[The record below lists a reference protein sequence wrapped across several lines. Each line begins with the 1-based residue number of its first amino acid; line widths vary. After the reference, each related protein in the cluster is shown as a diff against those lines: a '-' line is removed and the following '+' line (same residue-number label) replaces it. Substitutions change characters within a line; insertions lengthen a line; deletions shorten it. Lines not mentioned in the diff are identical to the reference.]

1 MKADFEKKSAFLFY
15 MKTGINKFSNAG
27 LICIV
32 AVISFIISVIFN
44 LGYTELDGEEPRRA
58 LISIEMLH
66 SGNYIVP
73 TLYGWEY
80 YNKPPLFNWILSGFM
95 FITQSTKEW
104 VVRLPSLVFFLLWAL
119 THYYFTKKY
128 ISASTALL
136 SAIFLLTGGELYFYG
151 LQNGGEMDIF
161 YAFIV
166 YLQVISLFYFFE
178 KRNWLLLFIASYFFC
193 AIGFLTKAFPSVL
206 FQGLNLF
213 ALILYAKSFRIF
225 LKWQHLAGILVF
237 LLLVGSYFYAYSL
250 YSSPQRLLINLLNE
264 SIRKTPLSEESGNF
278 WQNIIN
284 YPVRMFTGLLPWS
297 FIPFLL
303 FLPKPKPSFWSN
315 PLLRFSILF
324 IICNIWVYWFFGV
337 VKLRYSYMFYPFM
350 TLFFA
355 VIFDHYCKFLN
366 LNKVLKYV
374 GFAFILLLIATLLLP
389 VFFEFEIF
397 PFIIVISFLAF
408 FIYKY
413 FNTQTNLIWFFAAG
427 IIIVRFSYA
436 ALYMPIMDENR
447 KSTKY
452 RIPLKQAAAFIGSD
466 TIRFYA
472 KPDTLPI
479 SIDLKFFTFRR
490 ENILVPPEI
499 FKQVPYYYYQASKK
513 LVNMD
518 SVIQNNQYY
527 FSYMPYIK
535 DSSIIQKHF
544 TFYDSRMQSDFILFK
559 RRE

>member
-1 MKADFEKKSAFLFY
+1 
-15 MKTGINKFSNAG
+15 MKTGINKFSNTG
-27 LICIV
+27 LICMV
-32 AVISFIISVIFN
+32 AAIGYIISVIFN

-58 LISIEMLH
+58 LVSIEMLH

-80 YNKPPLFNWILSGFM
+80 YNKPPFFNWILGVFM

-104 VVRLPSLVFFLLWAL
+104 VVRLPSLIFFLLWAL
-119 THYYFTKKY
+119 AHYHFTKKY
-128 ISASTALL
+128 ISSRTALL
-136 SAIFLLTGGELYFYG
+136 SAIFFLTGGELYFYG

-166 YLQVISLFYFFE
+166 YLQVISFFYFFE
-178 KRNWLLLFIASYFFC
+178 KKNWLLLFIASYFFC

-206 FQGLNLF
+206 FQGLSLL
-213 ALILYAKSFRIF
+213 ALIFYARTFRVL
-225 LKWQHLAGILVF
+225 LKWQHLAGIMVF

-297 FIPFLL
+297 IIPFLL
-303 FLPKPKPSFWSN
+303 LLKKPKPSFWSN
-315 PLLRFSILF
+315 PLLRFSVLF
-324 IICNIWVYWFFGV
+324 IICNVWVYWFFGV

-355 VIFDHYCKFLN
+355 VIFDHYSRFIN
-366 LNKVLKYV
+366 LNKILKYV
-374 GFAFILLLIATLLLP
+374 GFAFIILLLATLVLP
-389 VFFEFEIF
+389 VIFKVEIF
-397 PFIIVISFLAF
+397 SFIIVISFLVF
-408 FIYKY
+408 FVFKY
-413 FNTQTNLIWFFAAG
+413 FNTQSNLIWLFAFG
-427 IIIVRFSYA
+427 IIIIRFAYA
-436 ALYMPIMDENR
+436 ALYMPVMDDNR

-452 RIPLKQAAAFIGSD
+452 RIPLKQAAAFMGND
-466 TIRFYA
+466 TMRFYS
-472 KPDTLPI
+472 KPDTLPV
-479 SIDLKFFTFRR
+479 SIDLKFYKLDH
-490 ENILVPPEI
+490 ENVLVPPEI

-513 LVNMD
+513 LVIMD
-518 SVIQNNQYY
+518 SVIQKDQYY
-527 FSYMPYIK
+527 FSYMSYIR
-535 DSSIIQKHF
+535 DSAVIQKHF

-559 RRE
+559 AKD

>member
-1 MKADFEKKSAFLFY
+1 
-15 MKTGINKFSNAG
+15 MKTGINKFSNIR
-27 LICIV
+27 LICII
-32 AVISFIISVIFN
+32 AAIGYIISVIFN

-58 LISIEMLH
+58 LVSIEMLH

-104 VVRLPSLVFFLLWAL
+104 VVRLPSLVFFLLWAI
-119 THYYFTKKY
+119 THYHFTKKF
-128 ISASTALL
+128 ISPSTALL

-193 AIGFLTKAFPSVL
+193 AMGFLTKAFPSVL
-206 FQGLNLF
+206 FQGLTLLS
-213 ALILYAKSFRIF
+213 LIFYAKSVRILF
-225 LKWQHLAGILVF
+225 KWQHLVGIIVF
-237 LLLVGSYFYAYSL
+237 VLLVGTYFYAYGL

-278 WQNIIN
+278 WQNVIN

-297 FIPFLL
+297 LIPFLL
-303 FLPKPKPSFWSN
+303 FLSKPKPSFWSN

-324 IICNIWVYWFFGV
+324 IVCNIWVYWFFGV

-350 TLFFA
+350 TLFFS
-355 VIFDHYCKFLN
+355 VIFDHYSRFIN
-366 LNKVLKYV
+366 LNKILKYV
-374 GFAFILLLIATLLLP
+374 GFAFIILILATLVLP
-389 VFFEFEIF
+389 VIFKVEIF
-397 PFIIVISFLAF
+397 TFIIVISFLAF

-413 FNTQTNLIWFFAAG
+413 FNTHSNLIWLFAFG
-427 IIIVRFSYA
+427 IIIVRFAYA
-436 ALYMPIMDENR
+436 AIYMPVMDDNR

-452 RIPLKQAAAFIGSD
+452 RIPLKQAAAFMGND
-466 TIRFYA
+466 TMRFYS
-472 KPDTLPI
+472 KPDTLPV
-479 SIDLKFFTFRR
+479 SIDLKFYKLDH
-490 ENILVPPEI
+490 ENVLVPPEI

-513 LVNMD
+513 LVIMD
-518 SVIQNNQYY
+518 SVIQKDQYY
-527 FSYMPYIK
+527 FSYMPYIR
-535 DSSIIQKHF
+535 DSAVIQKHF

-559 RRE
+559 GKE